1 MNAIELLVHDHE
13 TVKKLLNELS
23 ETTERALKK
32 RSELLGRLELE
43 LVLHTAIEEDILYP
57 AIRDSGGK
65 EELKMYYEAKEEHRT
80 VDSPGPSRPQAHP
93 PGHRAVRRP
102 GQGAQG
108 TPGAPHRGGG
118 GRAVPARPAIAR
130 RRRPQA
136 TRPGHAAAQERAEG
150 APGKTGGLRHAR
162 RRPRLARGTPAGTW
176 PRWPGRR
183 GQGHLP
189 AGTRGLLRR
198 GRQRCRRQPGRAHQ
212 PAAPAARAGAA
223 GRGAAARA
231 PSTRSP

>member
-80 VDSPGPSRPQAHP
+80 VDSLVLPDLKRTRPDTVQFVATRSAAMPPATWSRASARRTC
-93 PGHRAVRRP
+93 RASR
-102 GQGAQG
+102 
-108 TPGAPHRGGG
+108 RGG
-118 GRAVPARPAIAR
+118 
-130 RRRPQA
+130 
-136 TRPGHAAAQERAEG
+136 
-150 APGKTGGLRHAR
+150 
-162 RRPRLARGTPAGTW
+162 PRCGCSRT
-176 PRWPGRR
+176 
-183 GQGHLP
+183 
-189 AGTRGLLRR
+189 
-198 GRQRCRRQPGRAHQ
+198 
-212 PAAPAARAGAA
+212 
-223 GRGAAARA
+223 
-231 PSTRSP
+231 STRSP

>member
-80 VDSPGPSRPQAHP
+80 VDSWSFPTSSA
-93 PGHRAVRRP
+93 
-102 GQGAQG
+102 
-108 TPGAPHRGGG
+108 
-118 GRAVPARPAIAR
+118 PARTPCSSPAGSRCSRNSSSTTSR
-130 RRRPQA
+130 RRRASCSRVPGNCSTPPPSSNSA
-136 TRPGHAAAQERAEG
+136 RP
-150 APGKTGGLRHAR
+150 
-162 RRPRLARGTPAGTW
+162 
-176 PRWPGRR
+176 
-183 GQGHLP
+183 
-189 AGTRGLLRR
+189 
-198 GRQRCRRQPGRAHQ
+198 CS
-212 PAAPAARAGAA
+212 
-223 GRGAAARA
+223 
-231 PSTRSP
+231 STRKS